1 MSKLIAALPWL
12 MITSRF
18 NSTAVS
24 ILICGAL
31 LIITAGQ
38 LHASPYPDSG
48 SIYREFK
55 DNSFERM
62 APAKVPAPV
71 AQPKKEAVD
80 SGPAIHVSTYALHG
94 NTQLSEETINAVLQ
108 PYTEQQLSSQ
118 GLHRVVDELTAK
130 YHDAGI
136 FAAKVFLPPQTI
148 KDGIVTLY
156 VYEGILEKDGVVLKN
171 SGKRVRDSV
180 IQPILDNN
188 LKPGEVIHT
197 TDVERSIL
205 LLEDMPG
212 IHTDVTLYPGEQAG
226 TAVLRYQIND
236 EKLVSGNIDF
246 DNFGSYYTGLYR
258 LGGTVYVNSPTASG
272 DQLTLRLVTSGKDS
286 NYGYLRYSIPVS
298 GNGTRIGF
306 STDYL
311 DYTLGKQYEALG
323 AEGDVFEFK
332 GFINY
337 PYLRSRHSNLNLG
350 ADLVYLKLDDHDDFG
365 DLAKRTINSGVLR
378 LSGDHDDDL
387 FAAGSTYYS
396 VDITFGNLDI
406 EGNQAYINFDDQG
419 PATAGSFSKLNFAVS
434 RLQHLGGKV
443 STFISLSGQLASKNL
458 DSSQKFYLGG
468 PYSMPG
474 YPTGQASGDD
484 AALLHLDLRRDF
496 YAQPWGGVFQASIFY
511 AYGQT
516 DIFKETW
523 TGWQA
528 ANPIVT
534 NDITLQSAGLGFNQN
549 WASGIVLRGMVGWQ
563 IGENDTRDPVT
574 GEAVDQSDEDYR
586 AWLQGIYYF

>member
-1 MSKLIAALPWL
+1 MPEYTATQTQLI
-12 MITSRF
+12 SRLTF
-18 NSTAVS
+18 DTRVAT
-24 ILICGAL
+24 ILAYSAL
-31 LIITAGQ
+31 LLSVTGT
-38 LHASPYPDSG
+38 LHATPYPDSG

-62 APAKVPAPV
+62 EPAKLPEPVSAPEKDV
-71 AQPKKEAVD
+71 ADTGHK
-80 SGPAIHVSTYALHG
+80 IYVSTYQLHG

-108 PYTEQQLSSQ
+108 PYTDQQLSSK
-118 GLHRVVDELTAK
+118 GLHKVVDELTEK

-136 FAAKVFLPPQTI
+136 FAARVFLPPQTI
-148 KDGIVTLY
+148 KDGVVILY
-156 VYEGILEKDGVVLKN
+156 VYEGILEKDGVVIKN
-171 SGKRVRDSV
+171 SEQRVRNSLIQSV
-180 IQPILDNN
+180 LDDN

-212 IHTDVTLYPGEQAG
+212 IHTDVTLHPGEQAG
-226 TAVLRYQIND
+226 AAVLRYEIKD
-236 EKLVSGNIDF
+236 EKLLSGNIDA

-298 GNGTRIGF
+298 GNGTRVGF

-311 DYTLGKQYEALG
+311 AYSLRHEYEALG
-323 AEGDVFEFK
+323 AEGDAFEFR
-332 GFINY
+332 GFVNY
-337 PYLRSRHSNLNLG
+337 PYLRSRHTNLNLG
-350 ADLVYLKLDDHDDFG
+350 ADYVYLKLDDHDDFG

-387 FAAGSTYYS
+387 FAAGTSYYS

-406 EGNQAYINFDDQG
+406 EGNQAYIDFDDQG
-419 PATAGSFSKLNFAVS
+419 PATAGSFSKLNFALS

-443 STFISLSGQLASKNL
+443 STFISLSGQIASKNL

-496 YAQPWGGVFQASIFY
+496 FSQPWGGIFQASIFY

-516 DIFKETW
+516 DIFKQTW
-523 TGWQA
+523 PGWQGT
-528 ANPIVT
+528 NPIIS

-549 WASGIVLRGMVGWQ
+549 WSQGIVIRGMVGWQ
-563 IGENDTRDPVT
+563 LGENDTRDPVT
-574 GEAVDQSDEDYR
+574 GEAVDKSDEDYR

>member
-1 MSKLIAALPWL
+1 MYKLIYVLL
-12 MITSRF
+12 RLTITSCF
-18 NSTAVS
+18 KSHAV
-24 ILICGAL
+24 L
-31 LIITAGQ
+31 LFTYASMLFVAAGVS
-38 LHASPYPDSG
+38 HATPYPDSG

-55 DNSFERM
+55 DNSFERIE
-62 APAKVPAPV
+62 PAKLPESVPPIQKEV
-71 AQPKKEAVD
+71 ADTGTKIYVT
-80 SGPAIHVSTYALHG
+80 TYVLHG
-94 NTQLSEETINAVLQ
+94 NTQLSEEAVKSALQ

-118 GLHRVVDELTAK
+118 GLHKAVDELTAK
-130 YHDAGI
+130 YQDAGV
-136 FAAKVFLPPQTI
+136 FSAKVFLPPQSI
-148 KDGIVTLY
+148 KDGVVTLY

-171 SGKRVRDSV
+171 SGKRVRNSV

-188 LKPGEVIHT
+188 LKPGDVIHT

-212 IHTDVTLYPGEQAG
+212 IHTDVTLYPGGQAG
-226 TAVLRYQIND
+226 TAVLRYEIKD

-272 DQLTLRLVTSGKDS
+272 DQLTLRLVTTGKDS

-332 GFINY
+332 GFVNY
-337 PYLRSRHSNLNLG
+337 PYLRSRHTNLNLG
-350 ADLVYLKLDDHDDFG
+350 VDYVHLKLDDHDDVG
-365 DLAKRTINSGVLR
+365 DLAKRTINSGVFR
-378 LSGDHDDDL
+378 LSGDHDDDW
-387 FAAGSTYYS
+387 FAAGTTYYS

-406 EGNQAYINFDDQG
+406 EGNQAYIDFDSQG

-434 RLQHLGGKV
+434 RLQHLTGKV
-443 STFISLSGQLASKNL
+443 STFISLSGQLAGNNL
-458 DSSQKFYLGG
+458 DSSQKFYMGG

-496 YAQPWGGVFQASIFY
+496 LTQPWGGIFQASIFY
-511 AYGQT
+511 AYGQS

-523 TGWQA
+523 TGWQGT
-528 ANPIVT
+528 NPIIS
-534 NDITLQSAGLGFNQN
+534 NDITLQSAGVGFNQN
-549 WASGIVLRGMVGWQ
+549 WSSGIVIRGMVGWQ
-563 IGENDTRDPVT
+563 IGENDTRDPIS